1 MTRSKVLFLC
11 TANSA
16 RSQMA
21 EGLLRKLAGD
31 RFEVYSAGTAPTAL
45 HPLAV
50 RVMAEVGVDLVGHY
64 AKSVT
69 EFLGRMNP
77 AYVIFVCENARR
89 TCPTT
94 FPATGATMLAWPI
107 DDPAEAQ
114 GDERTRLLA
123 FRKARDELTA
133 RIQAW
138 LRPAEDSSLQS

>member
-1 MTRSKVLFLC
+1 MTRPKILFLC

-21 EGLLRKLAGD
+21 EGLLRKRAGD
-31 RFEVYSAGTAPTAL
+31 RFEVHSAGTVPTAV

-50 RVMAEVGVDLVGHY
+50 RVMAEVGVDLAGHY

-77 AYVIFVCENARR
+77 AYVIFVCDNALR

-94 FPATGATMLAWPI
+94 FPAVGATTLAWPI
-107 DDPAEAQ
+107 GDPAEAE
-114 GDERTRLLA
+114 GDEEARLLA
-123 FRKARDELTA
+123 FRKARDDLAA
-133 RIQAW
+133 RIEAW
-138 LRPAEDSSLQS
+138 LKTLEAGA

>member
-1 MTRSKVLFLC
+1 
-11 TANSA
+11 
-16 RSQMA
+16 MA

-31 RFEVYSAGTAPTAL
+31 RFEVHSAGTAPTAV
-45 HPLAV
+45 HPLAI
-50 RVMAEVGVDLVGHY
+50 RVMAEVGIDLDGHR

-77 AYVIFVCENARR
+77 AYVIFVCDNARR

-94 FPATGATMLAWPI
+94 FPAVGATILAWPI

-114 GDERTRLLA
+114 GDEEARLLA

-133 RIQAW
+133 RIEAW
-138 LRPAEDSSLQS
+138 LRTAEIEK

>member
-1 MTRSKVLFLC
+1 MIRPKVLFLC

-31 RFEVYSAGTAPTAL
+31 RFEVFSAGTAPTAL

-50 RVMAEVGVDLVGHY
+50 RAMAEVGVDLVGHY

-77 AYVIFVCENARR
+77 AYVIFVCEDARR

-94 FPATGATMLAWPI
+94 FPAVGATELAWPV
-107 DDPAEAQ
+107 DDPVETQ
-114 GDERTRLLA
+114 GDEEARLLA

-133 RIQAW
+133 RIEAW
-138 LRPAEDSSLQS
+138 LRTLEVQT

>member
-1 MTRSKVLFLC
+1 MTRPKVLFLC

-31 RFEVYSAGTAPTAL
+31 RFEAYSAGTAPTAL

-50 RVMAEVGVDLVGHY
+50 RAMAEVGVDLAGHY

-77 AYVIFVCENARR
+77 AYVIFVCETARR

-94 FPATGATMLAWPI
+94 FPAVGATELAWPV
-107 DDPAEAQ
+107 DDPAEAK
-114 GDERTRLLA
+114 GDEEARLLA
-123 FRKARDELTA
+123 FRKVRDELTA
-133 RIQAW
+133 RIEAW
-138 LRPAEDSSLQS
+138 LRTPEVGN